1 VTPRLVI
8 GIVPVFAFLT
18 IAIQR
23 PSTAVAQAPGRTT
36 IHERDVV
43 VPMRDGVRLRADI
56 LRPSEG
62 RVSTLVYRTPYGKRD
77 ALEEHTTFT
86 RAVERGYAV
95 VVQDVRGR
103 YTSDGEFRPY
113 ENEGRDGYDTIEWA
127 ARQPWSNGRVGTFG
141 LSYPGAVQWLAAV
154 ENPPHLE
161 AMVPAMTFS
170 TPQNFFYSGG
180 IWDLSWAQW
189 IWQNIAPDAR
199 ARKGLPAPA
208 TPGGEARWN
217 AVKLT
222 MVGTLPLDQLD
233 ELRDVAPYYY
243 EWLRHPPED
252 PFWNFA
258 ELRNKYGHTRAAVL
272 NLSGWNDD
280 NYGPEGAITNYLG
293 LVQSRAGKPSRAALL
308 VGPWVH
314 GVDATARTKFGER
327 DFGPAAAID
336 YDKVVLDWM
345 DRYVRDDR
353 TVQPA
358 DAVRY
363 FVMGDN
369 QWKSSDTWPPRGRDT
384 IYYFSSG
391 GEAPRRGGLTP
402 IAPTGA
408 DASSTFQS
416 RPDDPVINPY
426 ESAGAHDYRRLAE
439 RSDVLTFDSAPL
451 ARDTD
456 VTGPIR
462 ARVYVS
468 CDCRDTDLWVRLL
481 EVAPDGAAY
490 NLMSPGSDA
499 VRASYRDLD
508 KGRQLLTPGRVYE
521 LRLDRLVT
529 SNLFRRGHRVRT
541 QLSTTFFPNFS
552 RNLHTGDLE
561 TVSARMQ
568 TATIRIHHDRQ
579 YPSQISLH
587 VVDR

>member
-1 VTPRLVI
+1 MECR
-8 GIVPVFAFLT
+8 
-18 IAIQR
+18 
-23 PSTAVAQAPGRTT
+23 
-36 IHERDVV
+36 ERDHA
-43 VPMRDGVRLRADI
+43 RHA
-56 LRPSEG
+56 
-62 RVSTLVYRTPYGKRD
+62 
-77 ALEEHTTFT
+77 
-86 RAVERGYAV
+86 
-95 VVQDVRGR
+95 
-103 YTSDGEFRPY
+103 
-113 ENEGRDGYDTIEWA
+113 A
-127 ARQPWSNGRVGTFG
+127 ARSACRAAGRRAA
-141 LSYPGAVQWLAAV
+141 YYYQWL
-154 ENPPHLE
+154 H
-161 AMVPAMTFS
+161 
-170 TPQNFFYSGG
+170 
-180 IWDLSWAQW
+180 
-189 IWQNIAPDAR
+189 
-199 ARKGLPAPA
+199 
-208 TPGGEARWN
+208 
-217 AVKLT
+217 
-222 MVGTLPLDQLD
+222 
-233 ELRDVAPYYY
+233 
-243 EWLRHPPED
+243 HPPED

-258 ELRNKYGHTRAAVL
+258 ELRNKYGRTRAAVL

-353 TVQPA
+353 TLQPA

-369 QWKSSDTWPPRGRDT
+369 QWKSSDTWPPPGHDT
-384 IYYFSSG
+384 IYYLSSG
-391 GEAPRRGGLTP
+391 GEAPRRGGLTSM
-402 IAPTGA
+402 APTGA

-426 ESAGAHDYRRLAE
+426 ESAGAHDYQRLAE
-439 RSDVLTFDSAPL
+439 RRDVLTFDSAPL
-451 ARDTD
+451 ERDTD

-481 EVAPDGAAY
+481 DVAPDGAAF

-529 SNLFRRGHRVRT
+529 SNLFRRGHRVGSSYRRRSSPT
-541 QLSTTFFPNFS
+541 SRATSTPATWRLSRHGCSARPSACITTANIRHRCRCTS
-552 RNLHTGDLE
+552 RTGDP
-561 TVSARMQ
+561 Q
-568 TATIRIHHDRQ
+568 
-579 YPSQISLH
+579 
-587 VVDR
+587 